1 MMFNIVVTSFGI
13 VPFHYFILLSDENA
27 RPISADEEIFYDD
40 FYNTST
46 MSIHFEDSVNK
57 VVNDNERNNAVD
69 IDINVEA
76 NLSGAV
82 QVIRPASTS
91 FGPSKKKSFVYTNQ
105 SIALNVATDNNA
117 YINEAKDNDEAVRGC
132 HSANVILVS
141 NSRQKSPKNRI
152 AFSAASTRSKE
163 FLPEVTGDTGL
174 ALQSPNPKISFSN
187 NHYNVQ
193 VCD

>member
-1 MMFNIVVTSFGI
+1 MSLFTIINVFSE
-13 VPFHYFILLSDENA
+13 DNA
-27 RPISADEEIFYDD
+27 RPLSADEEIFFDD
-40 FYNTST
+40 FYNMST
-46 MSIHFEDSVNK
+46 MSVHFEDSVNK
-57 VVNDNERNNAVD
+57 VVDGNDRNNAVD
-69 IDINVEA
+69 IDTNEEA

-91 FGPSKKKSFVYTNQ
+91 FGPAKKKSFVYTNQ
-105 SIALNVATDNNA
+105 SIALNVATDNA
-117 YINEAKDNDEAVRGC
+117 YINDAKDNDEAVRGC

-141 NSRQKSPKNRI
+141 NSRQKSPKNRV
-152 AFSAASTRSKE
+152 AFSAASTRSKD